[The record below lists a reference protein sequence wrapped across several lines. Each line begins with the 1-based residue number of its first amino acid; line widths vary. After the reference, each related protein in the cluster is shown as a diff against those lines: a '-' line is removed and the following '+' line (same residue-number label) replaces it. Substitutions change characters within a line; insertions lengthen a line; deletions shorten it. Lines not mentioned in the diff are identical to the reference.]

1 MADILSASASAFGLG
16 VALGASPG
24 PVQVVLL
31 TEATRGGVRR
41 GARAMLGANGTF
53 GVILLLIAGGLS
65 AFEPSST
72 ALRALRAV
80 GGAFLLFIAV
90 DTIRTARSVDE
101 AESGRS
107 AGTGL
112 RHPTARGVLAVLVNP
127 GAWIFLA
134 TTASAVLAGAARD
147 GGRPVAFAAA
157 LAMLAGVAITDGG
170 LVLVAAGSRKRLG
183 GNVITWVRVGL
194 ALVLAAI
201 AGLLL
206 FEAARG

>member
-1 MADILSASASAFGLG
+1 MAGLLSVSASAFGLG

-31 TEATRGGVRR
+31 TETTRGGARR
-41 GARAMLGANGTF
+41 GGQAMLGANGTF
-53 GVILLLIAGGLS
+53 GLILLLIAGGLS

-72 ALRALRAV
+72 ALRVLRAV

-90 DTIRTARSVDE
+90 DTIRSARATDE
-101 AESGRS
+101 LASGS
-107 AGTGL
+107 PGTGL
-112 RHPTARGVLAVLVNP
+112 HPTARGVLAVLVNP

-157 LAMLAGVAITDGG
+157 LAMLAGVAVTDGG

-183 GNVITWVRVGL
+183 GNVLAGIRIGL
-194 ALVLAAI
+194 ALILAAI

-206 FEAARG
+206 FEAIRG